1 MTEARVKSPPFDRG
15 QCPEEEEND
24 IVRVKAMNINLI
36 LLTLLEAAAMRN
48 FFFSDSR

>member
-1 MTEARVKSPPFDRG
+1 MTEARVKSLTFDRG

-24 IVRVKAMNINLI
+24 IVRVRAMNINLI
-36 LLTLLEAAAMRN
+36 LFTLLEAAAMRN